1 MANEPIRE
9 GFDVFVHDGDK
20 AFGAVRQVSPNGQPE
35 IVIYVENAGDFTMP
49 ITAVKAVDSGKV
61 ILQCG
66 KLDLRLRQSIGH
78 AHEREDPRL

>member
-9 GFDVFVHDGDK
+9 GFDVFVHDGNK
-20 AFGAVRQVSPNGQPE
+20 AFGAVRQVLPHGRPE
-35 IVIYVENAGDFTMP
+35 IVVYVENAGDFTVP

-66 KLDLRLRQSIGH
+66 KLDLSLRKAIGH
-78 AHEREDPRL
+78 AHESEDPRI